1 MIEFDFK
8 DDGLGVGR
16 VAFNTFRRVGR
27 RGTGVVKVDG
37 KDLDSHPMAKSVPI
51 SIMWCETFNVGLDT
65 GTPVDDKDYQ
75 VPFRFTGK
83 ISKLTV
89 KTGPEQLSAA
99 DREKIHLT
107 FRDRQ

>member
-16 VAFNTFRRVGR
+16 VAFNTFRGVGR
-27 RGTGVVKVDG
+27 GGTGVVKVDG
-37 KDLDSHPMAKSVPI
+37 KDLDSHAMAKSVPI

-89 KTGPEQLSAA
+89 ETGPEQLAAA